1 MKKVVTDKQLKAWL
15 NYNCSQGN
23 NWITIYKFDEI
34 IGHKDKRYYE
44 VSQTQ
49 INEKSPEQCQLNFKD
64 LRHVY
69 LTYMTNNQLI
79 TIIESIDGCVYLI
92 KNSVSIIEPECE
104 SESEPK
110 KTEIEEVN
118 IKPKTISDD
127 FDIQNDPLIKRVEE
141 ITALPQLQSINSQVF
156 LLENIRALTKCLTG
170 RELRNIG
177 IKKNKWLRGD
187 LKKIYTDELSKI
199 SFMDFIHIETPKIYL
214 ELFEKYITQSGDT
227 LNLTHNYSITT
238 QLLNEIK
245 INNSITQLILHQN
258 YQIDDFSWFKNL
270 TNLKLINIWHNQRL
284 EYKHIEQIVNIL
296 PNIEVFNL
304 HSCCRINLR
313 VLIPI
318 LKLKNLQKLAIDDSY
333 FWCQKSVHELF
344 ILSDEWK
351 SIYCPSLQ
359 KLAINSKNLTLD
371 VIDYIFLSCSNI
383 QQFIVDEDILTM
395 ICRNIVSGYEQDKT
409 VTFHSWQNPNK
420 GFQIHKK
427 VTFKNLFKDT
437 YNSQLFSESMLK
449 KIKQH
454 KEMKNEPEQESVP
467 IELPRQ

>member
-1 MKKVVTDKQLKAWL
+1 MKKNTASDKQIKAWL

-34 IGHKDKRYYE
+34 IGHKDKKYYE

-49 INEKSPEQCQLNFKD
+49 TNEKSSEHCKLNSQD

-69 LTYMTNNQLI
+69 FTYMIDNQLI
-79 TIIESIDGCVYLI
+79 TLIETLNESVYLI
-92 KNSVSIIEPECE
+92 NNSVSIIEPEP
-104 SESEPK
+104 EPV
-110 KTEIEEVN
+110 ENENEEVE
-118 IKPKTISDD
+118 IKSKTIRDD
-127 FDIQNDPLIKRVEE
+127 FDIQSDPEIKKIEE
-141 ITALPQLQSINSQVF
+141 ITALPQLQSIHSKVF
-156 LLENIRALTKCLTG
+156 LLKNIRALNKCLTG
-170 RELRNIG
+170 KELTNIG
-177 IKKNKWLRGD
+177 IKRSKWLSGD
-187 LKKIYTDELSKI
+187 LKKIQKDELSQI
-199 SFMDFIHIETPKIYL
+199 SFMDFIHIGTPKIYL
-214 ELFEKYITQSGDT
+214 ELFEKYISQSGNT

-238 QLLNEIK
+238 DLLDQIK
-245 INNSITQLILHQN
+245 VNNSITQLILHQN
-258 YQIDDFSWFKNL
+258 FQIDDFSWFKNFP
-270 TNLKLINIWHNQRL
+270 NLKLINIWHNQRL
-284 EYKHIEQIVNIL
+284 EYKHIEQIVSTL

-318 LKLKNLQKLAIDDSY
+318 LKLKNLHKLAIDDSY

-371 VIDYIFLSCSNI
+371 VIDYIFSSCSNI

-395 ICRNIVSGYEQDKT
+395 ICRNIIIGYEKDNT
-409 VTFHSWQNPNK
+409 LSFHSWQNPNK

-449 KIKQH
+449 KIKQQ